1 MINYDNIKLSN
12 LFLQYNDV
20 IKSLIQMIT
29 INYNQLTI
37 SEIKQTLLVHFIF
50 QPWNINFRN
59 RNVFVKYQ
67 T

>member
-29 INYNQLTI
+29 INYNQLNI

-50 QPWNINFRN
+50 QP
-59 RNVFVKYQ
+59 
-67 T
+67 